1 MITTRRTAVS
11 DKDFET
17 KQNTVI
23 ETDFQSDFKADTT
36 AYVDPVIKPLKE
48 KTPVITRRITP
59 SDSQKSEIMPTI
71 RLGAKKNEEKKDV
84 PTVNADKE
92 VAAANA
98 VDGKTKALMMT
109 YVAVAFVLALV
120 VLATGFIVTN
130 RTAQVANLQND
141 VRTAYDR
148 VIGQE
153 DAMNGLS
160 DKNTVSAKADNLG
173 MKGAGGAEEIELVN
187 VSDEVTY
194 EARTNGFDRFCDFIS
209 RLIGG

>member
-23 ETDFQSDFKADTT
+23 ETDFQPDFTLDTT
-36 AYVDPVIKPLKE
+36 AYIDPVIKPIKE
-48 KTPVITRRITP
+48 NTVVTHRITP
-59 SDSQKSEIMPTI
+59 SEKTNGDVMPTI
-71 RLGAKKNEEKKDV
+71 KRRDNTAEKKDDIPEV
-84 PTVNADKE
+84 KANKE
-92 VAAANA
+92 VASEKA
-98 VDGKTKALMMT
+98 VDGKTKAFMLT
-109 YVAVAFVLALV
+109 YVAVAFVLAMI

-160 DKNTVSAKADNLG
+160 DRNTVSAKADNLG

>member
-23 ETDFQSDFKADTT
+23 ETDFQPDFTLDTT
-36 AYVDPVIKPLKE
+36 AYIDPVIKPIKE
-48 KTPVITRRITP
+48 NTVVTHRITP
-59 SDSQKSEIMPTI
+59 SEKTNGDVMPTI
-71 RLGAKKNEEKKDV
+71 KRRDNTAEKKDDIPEV
-84 PTVNADKE
+84 KANKE
-92 VAAANA
+92 VASEKA
-98 VDGKTKALMMT
+98 VDAKTKAFMLT
-109 YVAVAFVLALV
+109 YVAVAFVLAMI

-130 RTAQVANLQND
+130 RAAQVANLQND
-141 VRTAYDR
+141 VRAAYNR

-153 DAMNGLS
+153 DAISALS
-160 DKNTVSAKADNLG
+160 DKNTVSVKADELG
-173 MKGAGGAEEIELVN
+173 MSAASGYEEIELIEL
-187 VSDEVTY
+187 SEEVTY